1 MRNCSSIGIPG
12 LLGRMRRM
20 RGDFNTGRG
29 TGEMD
34 VCSLTLRTV
43 QARIV
48 ERVFMGVKAFAID

>member
-12 LLGRMRRM
+12 LLGRTLLR
-20 RGDFNTGRG
+20 RGDFMGGRG

-34 VCSLTLRTV
+34 ACSLTLRTV

-48 ERVFMGVKAFAID
+48 ERVFTGVKAFAID